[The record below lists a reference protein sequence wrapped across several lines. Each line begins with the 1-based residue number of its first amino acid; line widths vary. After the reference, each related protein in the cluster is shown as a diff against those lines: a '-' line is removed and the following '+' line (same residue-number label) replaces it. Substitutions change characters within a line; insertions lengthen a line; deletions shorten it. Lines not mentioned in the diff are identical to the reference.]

1 MLVRKTLLYLQRDS
15 IIKQGDKYRK
25 NMKTRQLHTKKGT
38 GKAIAKLL
46 GVSEVTVSK
55 AIRGKTD
62 TETARKIRTL
72 AKRSFGA
79 VEVEINNN

>member
-1 MLVRKTLLYLQRDS
+1 MQRDY
-15 IIKQGDKYRK
+15 IIKPRDKYRK

-38 GKAIAKLL
+38 GKAIARLL

-79 VEVEINNN
+79 VEVEIDNH

>member
-1 MLVRKTLLYLQRDS
+1 MTKQLY
-15 IIKQGDKYRK
+15 
-25 NMKTRQLHTKKGT
+25 TKKGT
-38 GKAIAKLL
+38 GKAIARLL

-62 TETARKIRTL
+62 SETARKIRTL

-79 VEVEINNN
+79 VEVETNN

>member
-1 MLVRKTLLYLQRDS
+1 MQCDF

-38 GKAIAKLL
+38 GKAIARLL

-55 AIRGKTD
+55 AIRGKTNS
-62 TETARKIRTL
+62 EIAMKIRTL

-79 VEVEINNN
+79 VEVETNN